1 MDVLIKH
8 FTGLEIKKSRVAE
21 FMKKEPCLKFKAVS
35 CHPNARNWR
44 EILLKKGTGFLENGV
59 LLDKSGFDM
68 NMHRSRG
75 QSSRGKPAIDQTAS
89 IRANLQTVVGII
101 SASGV
106 VPISMRERES
116 PGKLKT
122 SCRSYKKKST

>member
-1 MDVLIKH
+1 
-8 FTGLEIKKSRVAE
+8 
-21 FMKKEPCLKFKAVS
+21 MKKEPCLKFKAVS

-106 VPISMRERES
+106 VPISMRERERAQES
-116 PGKLKT
+116 SKQVVGATKRKAPDHRIFVPKDTT
-122 SCRSYKKKST
+122 SDHYV

>member
-1 MDVLIKH
+1 VDDLIKN

-21 FMKKEPCLKFKAVS
+21 FMKEEPRLKFKAVS

-44 EILLKKGTGFLENGV
+44 EILLKKGTGFLENSV
-59 LLDKSGFDM
+59 LLDKSGFDI

-75 QSSRGKPAIDQTAS
+75 QSSRGKPAINQTAS

-106 VPISMRERES
+106 VHISMREPRKAQKE
-116 PGKLKT
+116 K